1 MIKTVTEILSQL
13 SESKVKKIDLK
24 NILRII
30 SITWKIPGKKSNP
43 SFFSKKRQ
51 MIHQKYFVSKTIPL
65 LICKQ
70 LQILLIVSSAW

>member
-30 SITWKIPGKKSNP
+30 SITWKIPGKESNP
-43 SFFSKKRQ
+43 
-51 MIHQKYFVSKTIPL
+51 
-65 LICKQ
+65 
-70 LQILLIVSSAW
+70 